1 MRKHIENY
9 LNQIADGDIKEAINE
24 FIDEQTIK
32 HSLADFENAI
42 ELSMMDDE
50 VHFDILYDEDD
61 DFEDFGTT
69 DSLRND
75 AITELISEIKK
86 G

>member
-1 MRKHIENY
+1 
-9 LNQIADGDIKEAINE
+9 
-24 FIDEQTIK
+24 
-32 HSLADFENAI
+32 
-42 ELSMMDDE
+42 MMDDE

-86 G
+86 GLIDKKDILHSFVLYLVL